1 MVYWICLP
9 MCRSLIVEML
19 KWNQAV
25 VEISTYILLKLT
37 QQPAIVKKLNFI
49 IKGQTNAKSVHTIE
63 P

>member
-1 MVYWICLP
+1 